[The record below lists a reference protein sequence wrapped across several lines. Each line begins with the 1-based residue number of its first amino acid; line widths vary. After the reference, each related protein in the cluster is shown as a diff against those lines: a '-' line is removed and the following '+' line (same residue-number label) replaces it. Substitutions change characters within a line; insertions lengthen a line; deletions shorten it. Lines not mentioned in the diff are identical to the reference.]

1 MHELAVSRSI
11 LSVVLRYAEEEKAT
25 KIVSIGI
32 SVGGLRGFVGEWMQ
46 RYFDYVS
53 RGTIADQAR
62 LRISERPI
70 MLGCACGERF
80 AVTLESLRQPI
91 CPRCGQGDVE
101 LISGNEL
108 CVNDIEV
115 I

>member
-11 LSVVLRYAEEEKAT
+11 LSVALRYAEEEKAT
-25 KIVSIGI
+25 KIVSISI
-32 SVGGLRGFVGEWMQ
+32 SVGGLRDFVGEWMQ
-46 RYFDYVS
+46 RYFDYLS

-62 LRISERPI
+62 LKIFESPI
-70 MLGCACGERF
+70 VLGCVCGERF
-80 AVTLESLRQPI
+80 VVTLEGLRQPV
-91 CPRCGQGDVE
+91 CPRCGQGDAE
-101 LISGNEL
+101 LISGNEF

>member
-11 LSVVLRYAEEEKAT
+11 LSVALRYAEEERAT
-25 KIVSIGI
+25 KIVSIGV

-46 RYFDYVS
+46 RYFDHLS

-70 MLGCACGERF
+70 VLACACGERF
-80 AVTLESLRQPI
+80 VVTLESLRQPV
-91 CPRCGQGDVE
+91 CPRCGQGDAE
-101 LISGNEL
+101 LVSGNEF
-108 CVNDIEV
+108 CVDDIEV

>member
-11 LSVVLRYAEEEKAT
+11 LSVALRYAEEEKAI
-25 KIVSIGI
+25 KVVSIGV
-32 SVGGLRGFVGEWMQ
+32 SVGGLRGFVVEWMQ
-46 RYFDYVS
+46 RYFDYLS

-70 MLGCACGERF
+70 VLECVCGERF
-80 AVTLESLRQPI
+80 AVTIESLRQPI
-91 CPRCGQGDVE
+91 CPRCGQSDAE
-101 LISGNEL
+101 LVSGNEF